1 MAHTRKTLLLDSN
14 WDICLTGGTADPYG
28 QTFGFAETGAQ
39 PFDRG
44 TFWQVERPL
53 TGYGAKIAL
62 AQGAYATAQNVAN
75 ECRLFTND
83 AYFEPSR
90 GIPYYLVALGQK
102 LSPSVL
108 RARLRD
114 AALLVEDVEDVTDVV
129 LESLDTE
136 TRRVTGEI
144 QFTSRE
150 GENAAVEL

>member
-14 WDICLTGGTADPYG
+14 WDLCLDKAGRIAI
-28 QTFGFAETGAQ
+28 AE
-39 PFDRG
+39 
-44 TFWQVERPL
+44 
-53 TGYGAKIAL
+53 
-62 AQGAYATAQNVAN
+62 GAYATAQAVAN
-75 ECRLFTND
+75 ECRLFTDD
-83 AYFEPSR
+83 AYFEPDR
-90 GIPYYLVALGQK
+90 GIPYYLIALGRK

-114 AALLVEDVEDVTDVV
+114 AAMLVEDVEDVTEVV

-150 GENAAVEL
+150 GENASVEL

>member
-14 WDICLTGGTADPYG
+14 WDLCLDKAGRIAVAD
-28 QTFGFAETGAQ
+28 
-39 PFDRG
+39 
-44 TFWQVERPL
+44 
-53 TGYGAKIAL
+53 
-62 AQGAYATAQNVAN
+62 GAYATAQNVAN

-83 AYFEPSR
+83 AYFETDR
-90 GIPYYLVALGQK
+90 GIPYYLIALGKK

-114 AALLVEDVEDVTDVV
+114 AALLVEDVDEVTEIV

-144 QFTSRE
+144 QFTSKE
-150 GENAAVEL
+150 GENASVEL

>member
-14 WDICLTGGTADPYG
+14 WDLTLDKAGRIAI
-28 QTFGFAETGAQ
+28 AE
-39 PFDRG
+39 
-44 TFWQVERPL
+44 
-53 TGYGAKIAL
+53 
-62 AQGAYATAQNVAN
+62 GAYATAQNVAN
-75 ECRLFTND
+75 ECRLFTDD
-83 AYFEPSR
+83 ACFETER
-90 GIPYYLVALGQK
+90 GIPYYLVALGRK

-114 AALLVEDVEDVTDVV
+114 AAMLVEDVEDVTEVV

-150 GENAAVEL
+150 GENASVEL

>member
-1 MAHTRKTLLLDSN
+1 MAHTRKTLMLDSS
-14 WDICLTGGTADPYG
+14 WDLCLDKAGRIAVAD
-28 QTFGFAETGAQ
+28 
-39 PFDRG
+39 
-44 TFWQVERPL
+44 
-53 TGYGAKIAL
+53 
-62 AQGAYATAQNVAN
+62 GAYATAQNVAN

-83 AYFEPSR
+83 AYFETER
-90 GIPYYLVALGQK
+90 GIPYYLVALGKK

-114 AALLVEDVEDVTDVV
+114 AAMLVEDVEDVTEVV

-150 GENAAVEL
+150 SENASVEL

>member
-1 MAHTRKTLLLDSN
+1 MAHTRKTLLLNSQ
-14 WDICLTGGTADPYG
+14 WDLCLDKGGRIAI
-28 QTFGFAETGAQ
+28 AE
-39 PFDRG
+39 
-44 TFWQVERPL
+44 
-53 TGYGAKIAL
+53 
-62 AQGAYATAQNVAN
+62 GAYATAQNVAN

-83 AYFEPSR
+83 ACFETER
-90 GIPYYLVALGQK
+90 GIPYYLIALGHK

-114 AALLVEDVEDVTDVV
+114 AAELVEDVQAVTSVE

-150 GENAAVEL
+150 GEDASVEL

>member
-14 WDICLTGGTADPYG
+14 WDLCLDKAGRIAI
-28 QTFGFAETGAQ
+28 AE
-39 PFDRG
+39 
-44 TFWQVERPL
+44 
-53 TGYGAKIAL
+53 
-62 AQGAYATAQNVAN
+62 GAYATAQNVAN

-83 AYFEPSR
+83 AYFETER
-90 GIPYYLVALGQK
+90 GIPYYLVALGRK

-114 AALLVEDVEDVTDVV
+114 AAYLVEDVEDVTDVV

-150 GENAAVEL
+150 GENASVEL